1 MKKRILC
8 LIALLGLGMQAHA
21 TVITFV
27 PSDSNTSIGN
37 SVSVDIVISDLGDD
51 DFSTAEIEG
60 ILSTFDLSIFFDD
73 TIIQFDSF
81 EFGTD
86 CFGFTC
92 LDVLGFD
99 FNILGAF
106 DLGGQIDVFEIS
118 FDDDLDLDFFQPN
131 DFVLGTF
138 TFTGLEIGV
147 SALDIVVNE
156 LGGGFDEFGF
166 AASLDADVVSGSI
179 EVPEPGTLLLLM
191 SGLLGLRM
199 ARPKKAIRA

>member
-8 LIALLGLGMQAHA
+8 LLVLLGLGMQAHA

-27 PSDSNTSIGN
+27 PSDQNTSVGN
-37 SVSVDIVISDLGDD
+37 SVSVDIVISGLGSDIL
-51 DFSTAEIEG
+51 TA
-60 ILSTFDLSIFFDD
+60 FDLSIFFDD
-73 TIIQFDSF
+73 TILSFESF
-81 EFGTD
+81 EFGSD
-86 CFGFTC
+86 CFGFSC

-99 FNILGAF
+99 MNIE
-106 DLGGQIDVFEIS
+106 DVIDWGGGEVEIAEVS
-118 FDDDLDLDFFQPN
+118 FDFDEDLEMFQPD

-138 TFTGLEIGV
+138 VFSGLEIGV
-147 SALDIVVNE
+147 SALDIFVWE
-156 LGGGFDEFGF
+156 LGGGFVFDEGLGF
-166 AASLDADVVSGSI
+166 EVASSLSADLVGGSI